1 MSDRPQLLCRECRNE
16 SGQLCDKSI
25 QAQAI
30 HEEVD
35 QMHEGRGARALLV
48 AAIGSLSLL
57 GLAVPASAAT
67 DTAATTSTSNVATG
81 LGPVEHVPAN
91 GLSIGYRT
99 GGHGTWLIMV
109 MGRSGTMADW
119 DPLLIQ
125 QLTRD
130 HRVLIFDNRGMGT
143 TNDDSV
149 ATSDVSIPLMAQ
161 DTLALAGALGI
172 HTFDLM
178 GWSMGGEIAQQ
189 VTVDAPSRVL
199 KLVLCATGAGGP
211 TEKLPSAPVQK
222 LMSEP
227 DLPTTKL
234 FALSFPPTP
243 AGTKGAADYAAA
255 VAAQY
260 KLDHL
265 PSDSFSTSSAGL
277 AGQQNA
283 RTEWT
288 SSSGGVYNDLAK
300 LGTQTLVMWGNLDVV
315 DPPANDQTIVKQLH
329 NATSKVF
336 SGAGHAFLFQ
346 DAQQVGQ
353 TTDAFL
359 GSGGANL

>member
-1 MSDRPQLLCRECRNE
+1 MQKIKRPRILF
-16 SGQLCDKSI
+16 
-25 QAQAI
+25 AT
-30 HEEVD
+30 
-35 QMHEGRGARALLV
+35 
-48 AAIGSLSLL
+48 AIGILSLL
-57 GLAVPASAAT
+57 AAAAPASAAT
-67 DTAATTSTSNVATG
+67 PTAGATSAKSVSTG
-81 LGPVEHVPAN
+81 LGPVEHVSAN

-99 GGHGTWLIMV
+99 GGHGTWLVMV

-119 DPLLIQ
+119 DPLLVQ
-125 QLTRD
+125 QLTRH

-149 ATSDVSIPLMAQ
+149 PTSDVTIPLMAQ
-161 DTLALAGALGI
+161 DTLALVDALGI
-172 HTFDLM
+172 KNFDLM

-199 KLVLCATGAGGP
+199 KLVLCATGSGGP
-211 TEKLPSAPVQK
+211 NEKLPSAPVQK
-222 LMSEP
+222 VMSEP
-227 DLPTTKL
+227 DLPPAKL

-243 AGTKGAADYAAA
+243 AGAKGATDYAAA

-265 PSDSFSTSSAGL
+265 PSDSFSTSTAGL

-283 RTEWT
+283 RTQWT
-288 SSSGGVYNDLAK
+288 SSSGGVYNDLPK
-300 LGTQTLVMWGNLDVV
+300 LSTDTLVMWGNLDVI
-315 DPPANDQTIVKQLH
+315 DPPANDQAIIKQLH

-346 DAQQVGQ
+346 DAEQVGQ
-353 TTDAFL
+353 VTDTFL
-359 GSGGANL
+359 DSRTGASL